1 MNTETYS
8 LLQLG
13 MIEGIGDAY
22 ATQLLNHFLNAR
34 AIFGASFKELST
46 LVGTTKARNIL
57 SCSEND
63 ASIEN
68 ELDFMLRNEI
78 IPISILDERYPQKL
92 RSIPDAPYLIFFK
105 GNEAALNSQRQ
116 LAIVGSRMLTAY
128 GKEWT
133 QYIVDALKPYNV
145 TIVSGMAYG
154 IDSVA
159 HNQALKSNMSTIG
172 VLAHGLDRI
181 YPNVHERMASEMI
194 AKGGL
199 ITEFKSQ
206 TIPERQHFPMR
217 NRIVAGMTDATIVVE
232 TDVKGGAMITA
243 KLAVGYNRDVMAI
256 PGRVQDARSSGCNYL
271 IKTQMAHLVT
281 ELEDVLQL
289 MNWNDEDITSS
300 RSIQQRLF
308 THCNEK
314 EHKIIDLI
322 GYKNT
327 MHIDELQL
335 KSGIDDSQLANLLL
349 QLEFQDIVTV
359 LPGKRYKL
367 NCA

>member
-13 MIEGIGDAY
+13 MIDGIGDAY
-22 ATQLLNHFLNAR
+22 AVQLLNHFQCAQ
-34 AIFGASFKELST
+34 AIFGASFKEINA
-46 LVGTTKARNIL
+46 LVGSPKARNIL
-57 SCSEND
+57 SDFKHSN
-63 ASIEN
+63 SIKE
-68 ELDFMLRNEI
+68 ELDFMQQNGI
-78 IPISILDERYPQKL
+78 DAISILDDRYPQKL
-92 RSIPDAPYLIFFK
+92 RNIPDAPYLIFFK
-105 GNEAALNSQRQ
+105 GNAPLNNRRQ
-116 LAIVGSRMLTAY
+116 LAIVGSRTPTDY

-133 QYIVDALKPYNV
+133 QNIVDAMKPYNV

-159 HNQALKSNMSTIG
+159 HKQALKNGMSTIG

-181 YPNVHERMASEMI
+181 YPKAHERLSTEMI
-194 AKGGL
+194 ATGGL
-199 ITEFKSQ
+199 ITEYKSQ

-232 TDVKGGAMITA
+232 TDIKGGAMITA
-243 KLAVGYNRDVMAI
+243 KLAVGYNRDVMAV
-256 PGRVQDARSSGCNYL
+256 PGRVQDNRSSGCNYL
-271 IKTQMAHLVT
+271 IKTQMAQLIT
-281 ELEDVLQL
+281 GLDDVLAL
-289 MNWNDEDITSS
+289 LGWDDGNIVPTK
-300 RSIQQRLF
+300 SIQQKLF
-308 THCNEK
+308 IHCSDR
-314 EHKIIDLI
+314 EHKIIDLM
-322 GYKNT
+322 GYKDV

-335 KSGIDDSQLANLLL
+335 KSGIDDCQLANLLL